1 MGRCEDLLKK
11 MGQGNGGSEQN
22 KAPTAPASSV
32 NVSGGTSGS
41 YGRVERILE
50 SMPKPY
56 VSYADFGQ
64 QLLDRVNVTGERAK
78 KLVKLLD
85 NAPAAIAL
93 RDQTLRRTEAEA
105 DSIFKSG
112 AWKTNPL
119 VSDML
124 MEVYNR
130 RSFSIA
136 KVEQMKAAYGK
147 LQEDANRA
155 VQENRAAIEDYN
167 GFYGLTQDN
176 PTADQFRVGS
186 GAAWDTWRGSVRK
199 AEDIKPE
206 LAKAQQ
212 MAETAR
218 KLAQAAQSDVMSAEG
233 MVTAHGEN
241 SGLEERRSAY
251 SRTQEAAE
259 EAEKKVK
266 LLQEELD
273 YSKYLEWEDLRGN
286 QDFAEKS
293 GYVPTGEVET
303 YTLPAAVSDS
313 GFVTSQRTGYKKNGV
328 DLNYE
333 YINGNRAAASVMQS
347 RESEPGEYLFGDGDY
362 LRYMTEDEKSLYNYV
377 HATQGKER
385 ADEYL
390 EYLKITLTARQ
401 REAYETDRREYA
413 SAHPVMASVET
424 VATAPARGISYIGQ
438 GINYLRD
445 GKIDQNAAYNRFSY
459 GNSAIRDEV
468 AKKIEESGKWGK
480 AGSFLYQTGMSMGD
494 FLMTAAVSGGNEALS
509 LAIMGSGAAADS
521 VIEAKDRG
529 LSDGQAFALGTIAG
543 AAEILTERVSLETL
557 LDKTSMGRSAV
568 GYFLKN
574 ILAEGSEEAAS
585 DIINW
590 TADVLIA
597 QDKSQWR
604 QAIEGYKAQGM
615 SENAA
620 FIEAMKDK
628 AAEIG
633 LDALGGAL
641 SGGVMAAPGTVGAA
655 INNNRAG
662 SSVNWWDETT
672 VRGLIDEARNLG
684 DSPAYKAADALEK
697 KINAGRKISRA
708 DVGGLINLTQQA
720 RAEKTGRAADGDTDA
735 GTPRETGEEKAPVL
749 QKKGPEE
756 TEQGAGTQ
764 KPAYESSASKSSSE
778 EGGIPAVLRKAFEEA
793 GISVSDLA
801 ENDVQEEMTL
811 AERRFELERRE
822 RAVKERITR
831 FMQAQS
837 RGEDTGGLRTELMEE
852 ADAIERE
859 RRNIEQAEAA
869 EQRRAEDEA
878 FRAQRTELTVAPTG
892 TQIEERRERVA
903 NLRELERSGRE
914 SGATEEQIESAR
926 RISDATGRRVVFVN
940 EGSAKRGAYK
950 SGTIYVNAAYGDEM
964 GQIVAHEL
972 THSIEDSEDYRAFS
986 SLVQRRIM
994 ETGGDLDE
1002 MLREVRERYA
1012 AAGVE
1017 LDSKRGDDMK
1027 EVVAEFVERELLTN
1041 EESITSLVR
1050 ENRSLGRRILDLLNK
1065 LLAKLGV
1072 RSSKEKDFL
1081 RSARDLYARALV
1093 ETRSE
1098 TAGRAAQ
1105 QAALEEALRALA
1117 AGEITDE
1124 EFDRIFDALGIETVE
1139 EEGKMKHSVAA
1150 ADRRERAGA
1159 LRQMLNSG
1167 ASAQDI
1173 RRYVNGLADKGA
1185 QQNPAGTRTGGARQI
1200 IDAAHRAN
1208 MSVDEYLRQ
1217 NWDEYEVDGQLSAEA
1232 RRALELEGGRQ
1243 YSVKR
1248 DTQNRPFVEIDRDI
1262 LAGVPESER
1271 IKTVKNNLSQRF
1283 PNGVPVRKDVI
1294 KVNSKT
1300 RGEITES
1307 KYSQWLRDNAP
1318 DVYADKFRAT
1328 DNLDEIVLAA
1338 QNWKGEGLKHPRTD
1352 SIIEFARGD
1361 VRLKVGANDYEADV
1375 VVATTKSGEMV
1386 LYDIVSMKP
1395 TQIAEKNISPTAATT
1410 DNNVS
1415 LRHRTPERRSD
1426 GNVPQKSGNVKTQFS
1441 IAAPVERTDT
1451 LIAVHNMDEEKL
1463 RRTLTLGA
1471 WPSPS
1476 IAVVEAEQGH
1486 DMYGDYSA
1494 VFPRSTV
1501 DPEADSRN
1509 RVYGSDAWT
1518 PTHDNARVDYE
1529 VNYDRL
1535 RQIENRIHE
1544 LSRNVAGGIFA
1555 NGSVLRAAGIE
1566 NETTDDLNAVARK
1579 LAGKDAVK
1587 AAYLA
1592 DRGTTLEPE
1601 YKTKEYDRAGNKF
1614 LQDVINTLGEQRL
1627 AAAVVSLETTGR
1639 LDDSTAKELRGLY
1652 RNMQLERMT
1661 EGHGKTKTVEAIRE
1675 RAEMFANRLAENR
1688 LEDFVRNAWQMY
1700 QEGGGTTEEIDR
1712 MATRDK
1718 LVEAAPDRDVEAWV
1732 LEQIEGLLGE
1742 PGIYNGEDYYDS
1754 KGNRKS
1760 FSRLHWPVSAENI
1773 VRAMNNAEE
1782 RGANMMGYG
1791 GAEGLLATATPEYR
1805 NVEEMHADEGR
1816 LRQVPEEEYKQRME
1830 ALDRELEDVI
1840 RDIMRSTAHH
1850 SVNTYEEQ
1858 SILSYTIS
1866 QAAGTDRSRN
1876 AIRRAFATE
1885 GYTITPAQA
1894 QAVAELLKHALQ
1906 MPTGY
1911 FEAKPQR
1918 VVSFDEAVAV
1928 AAPDNAPED
1937 LLSQMRGAGMNV
1949 VTYKTGDRQS
1959 RIDVLNSLD
1968 GARFSIAQEETQEET
1983 RGDVRETIPAKARAE
1998 LERAERDLVNKA
2010 GTLLNVPQLAQ
2021 RKYLADI
2028 AAEISREFLTSGKIS
2043 EETTD
2048 RLFETAYSKGVQVDR
2063 EFYDHYKELK
2073 KRLKESPVFISEKD
2087 RANVL
2092 GFDNFASFRRA
2103 AFGTLRIVNDGGT
2116 PVDMA
2121 YEELSGEYP
2130 ELFPEDITDP
2140 GAQILRMY
2148 EVGNSIRISE
2158 KSLDE
2163 AYGKDA
2169 GDFRKWAKND
2179 FNSAVGDMLARLRT
2193 VKRYAEDRA
2202 ASGKTEGAA
2211 LTLEEV
2217 KALYPKARD
2226 ARKAYEKVNAKNLL
2240 TAEDQRQVGR
2250 LMRGDIE
2257 LSDLKP
2263 ERDNVRGITEVY
2275 RAKEEYEQYARQIRE
2290 WNNARKESLRQE
2302 ADEYLKTANGW
2313 KDKKG
2318 WQYSR
2323 ETMERNVRDIVPDA
2337 KLANRIVKAYFTP
2350 IHEAAA
2356 KSTKLKNR
2364 MRERVRALNL
2374 SRKAA
2379 EGNTVSEAHAVQLL
2393 GEAMDNIDYLTHART
2408 VKQRDGKSLS
2418 DWRGVVQNLYAS
2430 NPNMDWDKI
2439 KGAVDEFRKIYN
2451 ELFEMMNDSRV
2462 RNGYEPV
2469 AYRRGYFPHFQPGEG
2484 DGIISLFG
2492 KALGISTEVT
2502 ALPTTI
2508 NGLTHTFRPGIQ
2520 WFGNALERTGFNTAY
2535 DAVEGF
2541 DKYIEGV
2548 ADVIYQ
2554 TENIQKL
2561 RALAS
2566 QTRYRTSDEGLREQ
2580 VDEIRADTTL
2590 QEQDKENR
2598 IKALYESGRYTLS
2611 NFVVELEEY
2620 TNLLANKKSRAD
2632 RNMEQALGRNMYNLV
2647 KTLEGRVAANMVGIN
2662 MGSWLTNF
2670 IPLTQGWSMLSSRDL
2685 LKGMGA
2691 TLKAYKIDDGIV
2703 DMSTFLTNRRG
2714 SDPLV
2719 RTWHQKASATTS
2731 KPMEWIDNFTADS
2744 LVRARYQQN
2753 LNRGMSEA
2761 AAMEEADSWVAGVM
2775 ADRSKGG
2782 TPTLFNRSNPLTKL
2796 FTQFQLEVNNQ
2807 LSFVCKDMPWGLKNK
2822 GLGALALAL
2831 FKFALGAWLYD
2842 EVYEY
2847 FIGRRPALDPIGLLN
2862 DTVGDLTGYE
2872 LPNLI
2877 SLGAGAV
2884 TGNMPSFK
2892 TGKAG
2897 IGKAGANLAESVAE
2911 EMPFVGGLLGG
2922 GRLPVSSALPNIQNL
2937 WGAATN
2943 SGQSGRKRWNTAVKE
2958 IGKPLTYLL
2967 LPFGGGQMK
2976 KILEGVSAVVKG
2988 GSYTVDSKGRDIMQY
3003 PIYND
3008 SALGTA
3014 GNVLRAS
3021 LFGKSSFPGAQR
3033 WVDSEFKNYSA
3044 KATGAYQGLT
3054 KAGIRGLDAD
3064 DLIIALTGAEKTED
3078 KSEKEVQIE
3087 LLRKSTIPEDIKLI
3101 PYYALMA
3108 SDSEIKLID
3117 ELAGNG
3123 VAGELLDMLLNYDE
3137 AGALKEGKS
3146 DAQRKAVFDSKL
3158 TDNEKIK
3165 AIGILESSTSYTSF
3179 KMSTAQKYGI
3189 SMKDYYAGIYGAV
3202 DINGDGKVTQ
3212 EDKISAID
3220 RLNLSSEKK
3229 AVLYQLADSGWKPKN
3244 NPFDPDVGQKVYD
3257 TVQAEK
3263 KRREEGETEPE
3274 EEKTSGARWEH
3285 GRLVLPKVG
3294 ESRVLPRSK

>member
-1 MGRCEDLLKK
+1 MK
-11 MGQGNGGSEQN
+11 QSEN
-22 KAPTAPASSV
+22 
-32 NVSGGTSGS
+32 
-41 YGRVERILE
+41 
-50 SMPKPY
+50 
-56 VSYADFGQ
+56 
-64 QLLDRVNVTGERAK
+64 
-78 KLVKLLD
+78 
-85 NAPAAIAL
+85 
-93 RDQTLRRTEAEA
+93 
-105 DSIFKSG
+105 
-112 AWKTNPL
+112 
-119 VSDML
+119 
-124 MEVYNR
+124 
-130 RSFSIA
+130 
-136 KVEQMKAAYGK
+136 
-147 LQEDANRA
+147 
-155 VQENRAAIEDYN
+155 
-167 GFYGLTQDN
+167 
-176 PTADQFRVGS
+176 
-186 GAAWDTWRGSVRK
+186 
-199 AEDIKPE
+199 
-206 LAKAQQ
+206 
-212 MAETAR
+212 
-218 KLAQAAQSDVMSAEG
+218 
-233 MVTAHGEN
+233 
-241 SGLEERRSAY
+241 
-251 SRTQEAAE
+251 
-259 EAEKKVK
+259 
-266 LLQEELD
+266 
-273 YSKYLEWEDLRGN
+273 
-286 QDFAEKS
+286 
-293 GYVPTGEVET
+293 
-303 YTLPAAVSDS
+303 
-313 GFVTSQRTGYKKNGV
+313 
-328 DLNYE
+328 
-333 YINGNRAAASVMQS
+333 
-347 RESEPGEYLFGDGDY
+347 SEPGEYLLGDGDY

-385 ADEYL
+385 ADKYL
-390 EYLKITLTARQ
+390 EYLKTKLTARL
-401 REAYETDRREYA
+401 REEYETNRREYA
-413 SAHPVMASVET
+413 DAHPRMASFET
-424 VATAPARGISYIGQ
+424 ILTAPARGISYIGQ
-438 GINYLRD
+438 GLDYLKD

-459 GNSAIRDEV
+459 GSSAIRDEV
-468 AKKIEESGKWGK
+468 AKKWGK
-480 AGSFLYQTGMSMGD
+480 VGSFLYQTGMSMGD

-509 LAIMGSGAAADS
+509 LAIMGSGAAADT
-521 VIEAKDRG
+521 VIEAKDNG

-543 AAEILTERVSLETL
+543 AAEIVTERVSLEKL
-557 LDKTSMGRSAV
+557 LDKAAMGRSAV
-568 GYFLKN
+568 GYFLQN

-597 QDKSQWR
+597 QDKSQWKK
-604 QAIEGYKAQGM
+604 AIESYKAQGM

-620 FIEAMKDK
+620 FISAMKDK

-641 SGGVMAAPGTVGAA
+641 SGGVMAVPGTVGAG

-697 KINAGRKISRA
+697 KINAGREITRA

-720 RAEKTGRAADGDTDA
+720 RAEKAGGAAEADNAA
-735 GTPRETGEEKAPVL
+735 GTPRETGEGKAPAL
-749 QKKGPEE
+749 REKGPEE
-756 TEQGAGTQ
+756 TKE
-764 KPAYESSASKSSSE
+764 
-778 EGGIPAVLRKAFEEA
+778 GIPDKLREALKEA
-793 GISVSDLA
+793 GVNEDDIA
-801 ENDVQEEMTL
+801 NNGEPEEMTL
-811 AERRFELERRE
+811 AERRFELSYRDQTLRR
-822 RAVKERITR
+822 RISQ
-831 FMQAQS
+831 FMEAQS
-837 RGEDTGGLRTELMEE
+837 RGEDTGSLQDELMKE
-852 ADAIERE
+852 ADAIEQE
-859 RRNIEQAEAA
+859 RRDIEQAEAA
-869 EQRRAEDEA
+869 EQRKAEDEDS
-878 FRAQRTELTVAPTG
+878 RAKIAELTVAPTG

-914 SGATEEQIESAR
+914 SGATEEQIETAR
-926 RISDATGRRVVFVN
+926 RISDATGRRVVFIN
-940 EGSAKRGAYK
+940 EGKNGRRGSYT
-950 SGTIYVNAAYGDEM
+950 SGTIYVNAAYGDEA
-964 GQIVAHEL
+964 GQIISHEL
-972 THSIEDSEDYRAFS
+972 THSIEESEEYQAFS

-1012 AAGVE
+1012 AAGIE
-1017 LDSKRGDDMK
+1017 LDSKRGDDMR
-1027 EVVAEFVERELLTN
+1027 EVVAEYVERELLTN

-1093 ETRSE
+1093 DTRRE
-1098 TAGRAAQ
+1098 TASRAAQ

-1124 EFDRIFDALGIETVE
+1124 EFDGIFDALGIETVE
-1139 EEGKMKHSVAA
+1139 EEGKIKHSVSAS
-1150 ADRRERAGA
+1150 DRRERAGA

-1173 RRYVNGLADKGA
+1173 RQYVNGLADKGT
-1185 QQNPAGTRTGGARQI
+1185 QQSPAGTKTGGARQI

-1217 NWDEYEVDGQLSAEA
+1217 NWDEYEVDGELRPEA

-1262 LAGVPESER
+1262 LEGVPESER

-1283 PNGVPVRKDVI
+1283 PNGVPVKKDVI

-1338 QNWKGEGLKHPRTD
+1338 RNWKGEGLKHPRTD

-1361 VRLKVGANDYEADV
+1361 VRLKVGAHDYEADV

-1426 GNVPQKSGNVKTQFS
+1426 SNVPQGGGDVKTQFS
-1441 IAAPVERTDT
+1441 VAREETDSTGRKTLRVHTDAYGNVVLPENMSYRIAGEDSPMSDYGHAMFADDPSSYIAAEVNLLRGSRGIYAVRHDLLTDIND
-1451 LIAVHNMDEEKL
+1451 LKKEIARRWDEDRDDAFDNAPMITDEYLEGVTGEEIAEEFDPKDIVDSAAAYDNYE
-1463 RRTLTLGA
+1463 LTQWFYDRVIEPGEIA
-1471 WPSPS
+1471 GVKTSDG
-1476 IAVVEAEQGH
+1476 AVVFDDSAIQRVEVEGNRRK
-1486 DMYGDYSA
+1486 GDPDVQYS
-1494 VFPRSTV
+1494 
-1501 DPEADSRN
+1501 
-1509 RVYGSDAWT
+1509 
-1518 PTHDNARVDYE
+1518 
-1529 VNYDRL
+1529 
-1535 RQIENRIHE
+1535 
-1544 LSRNVAGGIFA
+1544 VAGG
-1555 NGSVLRAAGIE
+1555 
-1566 NETTDDLNAVARK
+1566 D
-1579 LAGKDAVK
+1579 
-1587 AAYLA
+1587 
-1592 DRGTTLEPE
+1592 
-1601 YKTKEYDRAGNKF
+1601 
-1614 LQDVINTLGEQRL
+1614 QDV
-1627 AAAVVSLETTGR
+1627 
-1639 LDDSTAKELRGLY
+1639 
-1652 RNMQLERMT
+1652 
-1661 EGHGKTKTVEAIRE
+1661 
-1675 RAEMFANRLAENR
+1675 
-1688 LEDFVRNAWQMY
+1688 
-1700 QEGGGTTEEIDR
+1700 
-1712 MATRDK
+1712 RD
-1718 LVEAAPDRDVEAWV
+1718 
-1732 LEQIEGLLGE
+1732 
-1742 PGIYNGEDYYDS
+1742 
-1754 KGNRKS
+1754 
-1760 FSRLHWPVSAENI
+1760 
-1773 VRAMNNAEE
+1773 
-1782 RGANMMGYG
+1782 
-1791 GAEGLLATATPEYR
+1791 
-1805 NVEEMHADEGR
+1805 
-1816 LRQVPEEEYKQRME
+1816 
-1830 ALDRELEDVI
+1830 
-1840 RDIMRSTAHH
+1840 
-1850 SVNTYEEQ
+1850 
-1858 SILSYTIS
+1858 
-1866 QAAGTDRSRN
+1866 
-1876 AIRRAFATE
+1876 
-1885 GYTITPAQA
+1885 
-1894 QAVAELLKHALQ
+1894 
-1906 MPTGY
+1906 
-1911 FEAKPQR
+1911 
-1918 VVSFDEAVAV
+1918 
-1928 AAPDNAPED
+1928 
-1937 LLSQMRGAGMNV
+1937 
-1949 VTYKTGDRQS
+1949 
-1959 RIDVLNSLD
+1959 
-1968 GARFSIAQEETQEET
+1968 
-1983 RGDVRETIPAKARAE
+1983 TIPAKARAE
-1998 LERAERDLVNKA
+1998 LERGRQYSIGRTDDNRPVAIVDDDILSGMDTTTWDNEKKNQAKKAARNALLNFKDGIQVNDVEYLVNKTSRKEYTGSKYTERISHKKPDFFADKMRAAGNAGDIIIATTSLTRDGGLTHERNDNFVDFAHGTVLIQAGNNQYEARTVIGITENGENVFYDVVSMKPTSFKIIEESSVTAASDITAVSNIQENPSDSRVPQRGGNVKTQFSVAEGIKADAESQEGNRADIRDTIPAKARAELDRTERSLVNKA
-2010 GTLLNVPQLAQ
+2010 GTLLNVPQLAR

-2028 AAEISREFLTSGKIS
+2028 AAEISREYLTSGKIS

-2048 RLFETAYSKGVQVDR
+2048 RLFETAYSQGIEVNR
-2063 EFYDHYKELK
+2063 EFYDQYKDLK
-2073 KRLKESPVFISEKD
+2073 KRLRETPVFISEKD

-2121 YEELSGEYP
+2121 YGELSSAYP
-2130 ELFPEDITDP
+2130 KLFPEDITDP

-2169 GDFRKWAKND
+2169 EDFRKWAKND
-2179 FNSAVGDMLARLRT
+2179 FGAAVGDMVARLRT
-2193 VKRYAEDRA
+2193 VKRYVEDRA
-2202 ASGKTEGAA
+2202 ARGKTEGAA

-2217 KALYPKARD
+2217 KELYPKARD
-2226 ARKAYEKVNAKNLL
+2226 ARKNYEKVNAKNLL

-2250 LMRGDIE
+2250 LLRGDIE
-2257 LSDLKP
+2257 LSDLSP

-2275 RAKEEYEQYARQIRE
+2275 RAKAEYEQYARQIRE

-2313 KDKKG
+2313 KDKRVG
-2318 WQYSR
+2318 ILYSR
-2323 ETMERNVRDIVPDA
+2323 ETMERNIRDIVPDA
-2337 KLANRIVKAYFTP
+2337 KLADRIVKAYFTP
-2350 IHEAAA
+2350 VHEAAA
-2356 KSTKLKNR
+2356 RSTKLKNR

-2379 EGNTVSEAHAVQLL
+2379 EGNTVSEAHAAQLL

-2418 DWRGVVQNLYAS
+2418 DWRGVVQDLYAS
-2430 NPNMDWDKI
+2430 NPNMNWDKI
-2439 KGAVDEFRKIYN
+2439 KGAVDEFRKIYD
-2451 ELFEMMNDSRV
+2451 ELFELMNDSRV

-2469 AYRRGYFPHFQPGEG
+2469 AYRKGYFPHFQPGEG
-2484 DGIISLFG
+2484 DGLISQFG

-2566 QTRYRTSDEGLREQ
+2566 QTRYRTSDAGLRDQ

-2590 QEQDKENR
+2590 LEQDKENR

-2647 KTLEGRVAANMVGIN
+2647 KTLEGSMASNMVGIN

-2782 TPTLFNRSNPLTKL
+2782 TPTLFNRHNPLTKL

-2807 LSFVCKDMPWGLKNK
+2807 LSYVCKDMPQGLKNK

-2872 LPNLI
+2872 IPNLV
-2877 SLGAGAV
+2877 SLGVGAV
-2884 TGNMPSFK
+2884 SGNMPSFK
-2892 TGKAG
+2892 TGRAG

-2922 GRLPVSSALPNIQNL
+2922 GRLPISSALPNIKNF

-3087 LLRKSTIPEDIKLI
+3087 LLRKSTVPEDIKLI

-3108 SDSEIKLID
+3108 NDSEIALID
-3117 ELAGNG
+3117 ALGGNG
-3123 VAGELLDMLLNYDE
+3123 AAGELLDMLMDYDE
-3137 AGALKEGKS
+3137 AGTLKEGKL

-3212 EDKISAID
+3212 EDEIAAID

-3229 AVLYQLADSGWKPKN
+3229 AVLYQLSDSGWTPKN
-3244 NPFDPDVGQKVYD
+3244 NPFDPDVGQTVYD

-3263 KRREEGETEPE
+3263 KRREEGETEPK
-3274 EEKTSGARWEH
+3274 EEKESGAKWEN
-3285 GRLVLPKVG
+3285 GRLVLPKIG
-3294 ESRVLPRSK
+3294 ESRVLPRG